1 MLNKYKGE
9 KMDFRVLESDS
20 DNIEDVT
27 PEIASISEIK
37 NFTDNEGRT
46 VMGSYPIDNPDNHSF
61 TGLFMVSTSMGPVR
75 LQIEFPEGF
84 TIQEC
89 FEQFDNFAQQ
99 TVEKV
104 QEETN
109 ERNRIVTP
117 NQMRGKSQNIVI
129 PR

>member
-1 MLNKYKGE
+1 
-9 KMDFRVLESDS
+9 MDFRVLESDS